1 MTQVAHA
8 FPRIDCHDSEPTPKK
23 RAAPLWGRRTN
34 PGKPKYDLFA
44 MAKDRIAGM
53 TWPQVAE
60 KHGIKGNPSGVA
72 RSGERD
78 AAGHMARMLVLN
90 SSRVIV
96 QLTPH
101 EAAALDGVRDS

>member
-1 MTQVAHA
+1 VTQVANVL
-8 FPRIDCHDSEPTPKK
+8 PRIHCRESDPTPKK
-23 RAAPLWGRRTN
+23 CAPPLWGRRTN
-34 PGKPKYDLFA
+34 PGKPKHDLFT
-44 MAKDRIAGM
+44 MAKDRIGGM
-53 TWPQVAE
+53 TWAQVAE
-60 KHGIKGNPSGVA
+60 KHGIKGNPSGIA

-96 QLTPH
+96 QLKPH